1 LFDDIP
7 LSTLFG
13 VLVLLIFVSAFF
25 SGSETSLLSINRY
38 RLKHL
43 KNEGRSGAIRASK
56 LLERPDR
63 LIGIILLGNNFVNI
77 LASAITTVIA
87 IRLWGESAIMVATML
102 LTVVI
107 LLFAEVAPKTVAAI
121 HPEKFAF
128 PASYILGPLLKLFY
142 PVVWLINIFANGLL
156 RLLGVKAQRGS
167 HHILSR
173 DELRTVVH
181 ESGENIPHSHQ
192 KMLLNIFDLETA
204 SVEEIMVPRNEI
216 VGIDMDSTWE
226 EITKV
231 ILNSSHTRLPVYY
244 GDIDNTVGVLHLRNF
259 LALQKQKE
267 VKKEDITRIMREI
280 YYIPEAT
287 PLNTQL
293 LNFQKERRRMGL
305 VVDEYGDIQGL
316 ATIDDILEEIVG
328 DFTTDPSDAYKE
340 VHPQEDGS
348 YLIDGSLSIRELNR
362 LFDWKLA
369 TDGPKT
375 VNGMVIEYLETI
387 PEAGTSLLIDDHPI
401 EVVQTTSSS
410 IKTVRIDPRLKKGGE
425 RAHNDSAS
433 TIIST

>member
-1 LFDDIP
+1 MLDDIP

-25 SGSETSLLSINRY
+25 SGSETGLLSINRY

-43 KNEGRSGAIRASK
+43 KNKGSAGAARASK

-77 LASAITTVIA
+77 LASAIATIIA
-87 IRLWGESAIMVATML
+87 IRLWGENGVWAATFI

-107 LLFAEVAPKTVAAI
+107 LLFAEVTPKTVAAL
-121 HPEKFAF
+121 HPEKIAF
-128 PASYILGPLLKLFY
+128 PASYVLAPLLKIFY
-142 PVVWLINIFANGLL
+142 PIVWLINAVANTLL
-156 RLLGVKAQRGS
+156 KTIGIKAEEGIN
-167 HHILSR
+167 HLLSR
-173 DELRTVVH
+173 DELRTVVD
-181 ESGENIPHSHQ
+181 EAGKNIPQSHQ

-216 VGIDMDSTWE
+216 VGIDMEDSCD
-226 EITKV
+226 EITKQ
-231 ILNSSHTRLPVYY
+231 ILSSPHTRLPVYF
-244 GDIDNTVGVLHLRNF
+244 GGIDNTVGVLHLRNY
-259 LALQKQKE
+259 LALQKQHD
-267 VKKEDITRIMREI
+267 VTKEDIQKIMKEI

-293 LNFQKERRRMGL
+293 LNFQKERRRIGL

-328 DFTTDPSDAYKE
+328 EFTTVPSDNHKE
-340 VHPQEDGS
+340 IHPQEDGS
-348 YLIDGSLSIRELNR
+348 YLIDGTLSIRELNR
-362 LFDWKLA
+362 LLNWKLA
-369 TDGPKT
+369 TNGPKT
-375 VNGMVIEYLETI
+375 VNGLVTEYLETI
-387 PEAGTSLLIDDHPI
+387 PEAGTSLLLDNHPI
-401 EVVQTTSSS
+401 EVIQTTSSS

-425 RAHNDSAS
+425 RAHNEHAG
-433 TIIST
+433 TIIPR

>member
-1 LFDDIP
+1 MLDDIP

-13 VLVLLIFVSAFF
+13 VLVLLIFISAFF

-43 KNEGRSGAIRASK
+43 KNRGNSGAMRASQ

-77 LASAITTVIA
+77 LASAIATLIA
-87 IRLWGESAIMVATML
+87 IRLWGENGIMVATML

-107 LLFAEVAPKTVAAI
+107 LLFAEVAPKTVAAL
-121 HPEKFAF
+121 HPEKLAF
-128 PASYILGPLLKLFY
+128 PASYILSPLLKLFY
-142 PVVWLINIFANGLL
+142 PIVWLINTVANALL
-156 RLLGVKAQRGS
+156 RIIGIKTEGVS
-167 HHILSR
+167 NHILSR
-173 DELRTVVH
+173 DELRTVVD
-181 ESGENIPHSHQ
+181 EAGKNIPQSHQ

-216 VGIDMDSTWE
+216 VGIDME
-226 EITKV
+226 EAWDEIVKQ
-231 ILNSSHTRLPVYY
+231 ILSSPHTRLPVYY
-244 GDIDNTVGVLHLRNF
+244 GSIDNCVGVLHLRNF
-259 LALQKQKE
+259 LALQKQQE
-267 VKKEDITRIMREI
+267 VTKEDIKKIIMEL

-293 LNFQKERRRMGL
+293 LNFQKERRRIGL

-328 DFTTDPSDAYKE
+328 EFTTAPSDTHKE
-340 VHPQEDGS
+340 IHPQEDGS
-348 YLIDGSLSIRELNR
+348 YLIDGTLSIRELNR
-362 LFDWKLA
+362 LFNWKLA
-369 TDGPKT
+369 TNGPKT
-375 VNGMVIEYLETI
+375 VNGLVTEYLETI
-387 PEAGTSLLIDDHPI
+387 PEAGTSLLLDNHPI
-401 EVVQTTSSS
+401 EVVQTSSSS

-425 RAHNDSAS
+425 RVHNDEQGAV
-433 TIIST
+433 ISR